1 MNALKHH
8 LSAFGLALALPLLA
22 GCQPKPQAKPEVLLS
37 KPIRLDIP
45 GQEVVLE
52 FEASPQNVIAYQSY
66 IIAIEANNSIN
77 KPFPF
82 YSDTPPPALYVKAE
96 KKIDGHW
103 QVIDVPDTYVVLS
116 RLPETYKPFYKK
128 LPAWHSQEAFS
139 NHLRPNAGGTENI
152 RMILGNF
159 PENEW
164 TEGGRYR
171 INGHYRVTIKTKQER
186 PEFEGMPAEVSIRQR
201 YINAK

>member
-1 MNALKHH
+1 MNTLTRH
-8 LSAFGLALALPLLA
+8 LATFGLVLALPLLA

-45 GQEVVLE
+45 DQEVVLE
-52 FEASPQNVIAYQSY
+52 FEASPDNIENFQRY
-66 IIAIEANNSIN
+66 IIAIEADNSIN
-77 KPFPF
+77 KPNPF
-82 YSDTPPPALYVKAE
+82 HSDTPPPALYVKAE
-96 KKIDGHW
+96 KNIDGHW

-116 RLPETYKPFYKK
+116 RLPETYKPFYAK

-139 NHLRPNAGGTENI
+139 NYLRPNAGGSKNI

-171 INGHYRVTIKTKQER
+171 INGHYRVTIKTKELR
-186 PEFEGMPAEVSIRQR
+186 PDFEGMPAEVSIRQQ
-201 YINAK
+201 YINGK

>member
-1 MNALKHH
+1 MNTLTRHFA
-8 LSAFGLALALPLLA
+8 AFGLVLALPLLA

-45 GQEVVLE
+45 NQEVVLE
-52 FEASPQNVIAYQSY
+52 FVASPDNVIGFQSY
-66 IIAIEANNSIN
+66 IIAIEADNSIN
-77 KPFPF
+77 KPNPF
-82 YSDTPPPALYVKAE
+82 HSDTTPPALYVKAE
-96 KKIDGHW
+96 KNIDGHW

-116 RLPETYKPFYKK
+116 RLPETYKPFYEK

-139 NHLRPNAGGTENI
+139 NHLRPNSWGSENI

-164 TEGGRYR
+164 IEGGQYR
-171 INGHYRVTIKTKQER
+171 INGHYRITIKTKQAR
-186 PEFEGMPAEVSIRQR
+186 PDFEGMPAEVSIRKQ

>member
-1 MNALKHH
+1 MNTLTRH
-8 LSAFGLALALPLLA
+8 LAAFGLVLALPLLA

-45 GQEVVLE
+45 DQEVVLE
-52 FEASPQNVIAYQSY
+52 FEASPDNIENFQRY
-66 IIAIEANNSIN
+66 IIAIEADNSIN
-77 KPFPF
+77 KPNPF
-82 YSDTPPPALYVKAE
+82 HSDTPPPALYVKAE
-96 KKIDGHW
+96 KNIDGHW

-116 RLPETYKPFYKK
+116 RLPETYKPFYAK

-139 NHLRPNAGGTENI
+139 NYLRPNAGGSKNI

-171 INGHYRVTIKTKQER
+171 INGHYRVTIKTKELR
-186 PEFEGMPAEVSIRQR
+186 PDFEGMPAEVSIRQQ
-201 YINAK
+201 YINGK

>member
-1 MNALKHH
+1 MNTLTRH
-8 LSAFGLALALPLLA
+8 LAAFGLVLALPLLA
-22 GCQPKPQAKPEVLLS
+22 GFQPKPQAKPEVLLS

-45 GQEVVLE
+45 DQEVVLE
-52 FEASPQNVIAYQSY
+52 FEASPDNIENFQRY
-66 IIAIEANNSIN
+66 IIAIEADNSIN
-77 KPFPF
+77 KPNPF
-82 YSDTPPPALYVKAE
+82 HSDTPPPALYVKAE
-96 KKIDGHW
+96 KNIDGHW
-103 QVIDVPDTYVVLS
+103 QVIDVPETYVVLS
-116 RLPETYKPFYKK
+116 RLPETYKPFYAK

-139 NHLRPNAGGTENI
+139 NYLRPNAGGSKNI

-171 INGHYRVTIKTKQER
+171 INGHYRVTIKTKELR
-186 PEFEGMPAEVSIRQR
+186 PHFEGMPAEVSIRKQ

>member
-1 MNALKHH
+1 MNTLTRH
-8 LSAFGLALALPLLA
+8 LAAFGLVLALPLLA

-45 GQEVVLE
+45 DQEVVLE
-52 FEASPQNVIAYQSY
+52 FEASPDNIENFQRY
-66 IIAIEANNSIN
+66 IIAIEADNSIN
-77 KPFPF
+77 KPNPF
-82 YSDTPPPALYVKAE
+82 HSDTPPPALYVKAE
-96 KKIDGHW
+96 KNIDGHW
-103 QVIDVPDTYVVLS
+103 QIIDVPDTYVVLS
-116 RLPETYKPFYKK
+116 RLPETYKPFYEK

-139 NHLRPNAGGTENI
+139 NHLRPNAWGSKNI

-171 INGHYRVTIKTKQER
+171 INGHYRVTIKTKELR
-186 PEFEGMPAEVSIRQR
+186 PDFEGMPAEVSIRKE